1 MKMRLLV
8 LFCVAILGL
17 KPVLAEE
24 GMLIPS
30 LIAAFENDMKAKGM
44 KLSAAD
50 IYSVNNTS
58 IKDAIFQFGGGCTA
72 ELVSDKGLLLTNHHC
87 GFGTI
92 QANSTTENDYL
103 TDGFWAMTKE
113 QEIPADFGVWFLNDI
128 LDVTDKVLQGLK
140 DDMTL
145 MVGGFGLCGIP
156 ENAIQEMVEMGVT
169 RLTCI
174 SNRRV
179 VHSSS

>member
-1 MKMRLLV
+1 MKLRFLI
-8 LFCVAILGL
+8 LFCVAILTL

-50 IYSVNNTS
+50 IYSVNSTS

-87 GFGTI
+87 GYSQI
-92 QANSTTENDYL
+92 QSHSSLEHDYL
-103 TDGFWAMTKE
+103 KNGFWAKNYAE
-113 QEIPADFGVWFLNDI
+113 ELPNPEYADERW
-128 LDVTDKVLQGLK
+128 
-140 DDMTL
+140 
-145 MVGGFGLCGIP
+145 
-156 ENAIQEMVEMGVT
+156 
-169 RLTCI
+169 
-174 SNRRV
+174 
-179 VHSSS
+179 